1 MPAEGDWNRP
11 DGAANQVLDPTQPAR
26 TGAAPAAAQVLA
38 IAAPAVAAPAA
49 AFLAAGV
56 AAPGPGP
63 LAPINAGAG
72 DAEARGAVVG
82 TGAEAEGYASDK
94 IVLVDQA
101 AVAGRAGGA
110 LDSAAHSTAIWSTA
124 RVQQL
129 APSGD
134 VAAHIRQSRPPSAA
148 AVPSQEDALRV
159 SDQAVHALFGRSRA
173 IILRI
178 SNLPM
183 QIERQKEWK
192 VRNAQRAQ
200 MTARGARVPE
210 DFCPSHFFWTW
221 QFARTSL
228 LDHSP
233 LLVFELEQWA

>member
-11 DGAANQVLDPTQPAR
+11 DGAANQDLDPRQPAR
-26 TGAAPAAAQVLA
+26 TGAAPAAAQASA

-49 AFLAAGV
+49 AFPAAGV

-63 LAPINAGAG
+63 QAPINAGAG
-72 DAEARGAVVG
+72 DAEARGAVDG
-82 TGAEAEGYASDK
+82 AGAEAEGYDSDE

-129 APSGD
+129 ASSGG
-134 VAAHIRQSRPPSAA
+134 VAAHIRQARPPSAA

-192 VRNAQRAQ
+192 IRNAQRAQ

-210 DFCPSHFFWTW
+210 DFCP
-221 QFARTSL
+221 
-228 LDHSP
+228 
-233 LLVFELEQWA
+233 